1 MKKTNTLLEQ
11 SCAQHEFLEYI
22 DISRVMFD
30 DQGIL
35 RKDIFLDD
43 QLHLNAK
50 GYALWTEVI
59 LND

>member
-1 MKKTNTLLEQ
+1 MEKTNTLLEQ
-11 SCAQHEFLEYI
+11 FCAQHEFLEYI

-43 QLHLNAK
+43 QLHLNEK
-50 GYALWTEVI
+50 GYALWTE
-59 LND
+59 